1 MLLFALWLIST
12 SKGASL
18 NYKDLV
24 ANVENTFDVCLDIVG
39 DVGDYISDV
48 ARLGNV
54 RRRNGDG
61 VHADQLGACISIL
74 KATDKY
80 RFAHS
85 MVTAQNVVN
94 WQEIRHLNNR
104 LNKAVSKKLG
114 KIPIYVAS
122 KDGDRAQDFH
132 EKCDGKGPTVA
143 IIKTTTGN
151 ILGGY
156 TDVSWSIGGGYRP
169 SSSSFI
175 FRLRPHIGWYE
186 LQKGTSRKNTATAVY
201 HSQSYGPTF
210 GGGHDIYVSDNALE
224 HQSSYVNGYSYAA
237 FKNTLNDGTRNF
249 QVEDYVVYKAIP
261 L

>member
-24 ANVENTFDVCLDIVG
+24 ANVENTFDGCLDIVG

-61 VHADQLGACISIL
+61 VHADRLGACISIL

-85 MVTAQNVVN
+85 MVMAQKVVN

-132 EKCDGKGPTVA
+132 DKCDGKGPTVV
-143 IIKTTTGN
+143 IIKTTTGK
-151 ILGGY
+151 IFGGY
-156 TDVSWSIGGGYRP
+156 TDVNWDNDNQWHH
-169 SSSSFI
+169 SSTSFI
-175 FRLRPHIGWYE
+175 FRLRPDIGWYE
-186 LQKGTSRKNTATAVY
+186 LKTTYRSYAVLHNKN
-201 HSQSYGPTF
+201 YGPVF
-210 GGGHDIYVSDNALE
+210 GFGCDISVSHNALDT
-224 HQSSYVNGYSYAA
+224 QDSYVRGHTYAA
-237 FKNTLNDGTRNF
+237 LRNTLNGGTRNF

>member
-24 ANVENTFDVCLDIVG
+24 ANVENTFDGCLDTVG

-61 VHADQLGACISIL
+61 VHADWLEACISIL

-85 MVTAQNVVN
+85 MVMAQKVVN
-94 WQEIRHLNNR
+94 WQEIGHLNNR
-104 LNKAVSKKLG
+104 LKAVSKKLG
-114 KIPIYVAS
+114 EIPIYVAS
-122 KDGDRAQDFH
+122 KDGDRGQDFH
-132 EKCDGKGPTVA
+132 KKCDGKGPTVV

-151 ILGGY
+151 IFGGY
-156 TDVSWSIGGGYRP
+156 TNVNWSSSGGWRP
-169 SSSSFI
+169 SSSFI
-175 FRLRPHIGWYE
+175 FRLRPAIGWYE
-186 LQKGTSRKNTATAVY
+186 LKSGHRPYAVG
-201 HSQSYGPTF
+201 HTPNDGPIF
-210 GGGHDIYVSDNALE
+210 GRGHDIFVSDNALNN
-224 HQSSYVNGYSYAA
+224 HASRVDGHSYAA
-237 FKNTLNDGTRNF
+237 SRHTLNDGTRNF

>member
-24 ANVENTFDVCLDIVG
+24 ANVENTFDVCLDIVE

-85 MVTAQNVVN
+85 MVTAQKVVN

-132 EKCDGKGPTVA
+132 EKCDGKGPTVV
-143 IIKTTTGN
+143 IIKTRTGN
-151 ILGGY
+151 IFGGY
-156 TDVSWSIGGGYRP
+156 TDVSWDSIGSHQQ

-175 FRLRPHIGWYE
+175 FRLRPDIGWYE
-186 LQKGTSRKNTATAVY
+186 LKSKFFRTSAVGHYKNKGPV
-201 HSQSYGPTF
+201 F
-210 GGGHDIYVSDNALE
+210 GGGYDIYISDNALDT
-224 HQSSYVNGYSYAA
+224 QMSYVNGYSYAA
-237 FKNTLNDGTRNF
+237 SKYTLNGGTVRF

>member
-24 ANVENTFDVCLDIVG
+24 ANVENTFDVCLDIVE

-85 MVTAQNVVN
+85 MVTAQKVVN

-132 EKCDGKGPTVA
+132 EKCDGKGPTVV

-151 ILGGY
+151 IFGGY
-156 TDVSWSIGGGYRP
+156 TDVSWSNVNQWRL

-186 LQKGTSRKNTATAVY
+186 LKSKERTHAVLHY
-201 HSQSYGPTF
+201 KTYGPVF
-210 GGGHDIYVSDNALE
+210 GRGHDIFVSDNALDN
-224 HQSSYVNGYSYAA
+224 QYSFVEGITYAA
-237 FKNTLNDGTRNF
+237 SKYTLNGGTRHF

>member
-80 RFAHS
+80 RLAHNR
-85 MVTAQNVVN
+85 VKAQKVVN

-104 LNKAVSKKLG
+104 LSKAVSKKLG

-122 KDGDRAQDFH
+122 TDGDRAQDFH
-132 EKCDGKGPTVA
+132 EKCDGKGPTVV
-143 IIKTTTGN
+143 IIKTRTGN
-151 ILGGY
+151 IFGGY
-156 TDVSWSIGGGYRP
+156 TDVSWDSNP
-169 SSSSFI
+169 SWQQSSSSFI

-186 LQKGTSRKNTATAVY
+186 LKSKKRHAVL
-201 HSQSYGPTF
+201 HHKTYGPVF
-210 GGGHDIYVSDNALE
+210 GVGYDIMVSDNALDN
-224 HQSSYVNGYSYAA
+224 QSSYVEGNTYAA
-237 FKNTLNDGTRNF
+237 SKYTLNGGTRHF

>member
-1 MLLFALWLIST
+1 MLLFALWVIST

-18 NYKDLV
+18 KYKDLV
-24 ANVENTFDVCLDIVG
+24 ANVENTFDVCLDIIG
-39 DVGDYISDV
+39 DVGEYISDV

-61 VHADQLGACISIL
+61 VHADQLEACVSIL

-85 MVTAQNVVN
+85 MVVAQKVVN
-94 WQEIRHLNNR
+94 WQEIGHLNNR
-104 LNKAVSKKLG
+104 LKAVSKKLG

-132 EKCDGKGPTVA
+132 EKCDGQGPTVV
-143 IIKTTTGN
+143 IIKTTTGK
-151 ILGGY
+151 IFGGY
-156 TDVSWSIGGGYRP
+156 TDVSWSTGGGYST
-169 SSSSFI
+169 SSTSFL
-175 FRLRPHIGWYE
+175 FRLRPAIGWYA
-186 LQKGTSRKNTATAVY
+186 LKSYYRNHAVY
-201 HSQSYGPTF
+201 NIASYGPTF
-210 GGGHDIYVSDNALE
+210 GSGHDIFVSHNAFDNTKS
-224 HQSSYVNGYSYAA
+224 HVNGRSYTASR
-237 FKNTLNDGTRNF
+237 FTLNDGTNFF

>member
-24 ANVENTFDVCLDIVG
+24 ANVENTFDVCLDIVE

-85 MVTAQNVVN
+85 MVTAQKVVN

-132 EKCDGKGPTVA
+132 EKCDGKGPTVV
-143 IIKTTTGN
+143 IIKTTTGK
-151 ILGGY
+151 IFGGY
-156 TDVSWSIGGGYRP
+156 TDVSWNSGNQWGY
-169 SSSSFI
+169 SSTSFL
-175 FRLRPHIGWYE
+175 FRLRPAIGWYE
-186 LQKGTSRKNTATAVY
+186 LKSADRNAVLN
-201 HSQSYGPTF
+201 HGSLGPVF
-210 GGGHDIYVSDNALE
+210 GGGNDIRVSDNALDT
-224 HQSSYVNGYSYAA
+224 HNSYVRGSSYAA
-237 FKNTLNDGTRNF
+237 SGYTLNAGTRYF